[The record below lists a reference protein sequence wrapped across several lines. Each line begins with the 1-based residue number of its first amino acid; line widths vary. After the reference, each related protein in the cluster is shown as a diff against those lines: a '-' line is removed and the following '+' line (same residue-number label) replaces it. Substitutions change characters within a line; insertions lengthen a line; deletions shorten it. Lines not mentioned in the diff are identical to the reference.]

1 MQPNLINMQIIRYLL
16 YSFLT
21 LCSIL
26 QCRNYNIYRVKHQKS
41 FNEAVTYLRSDVC
54 VDSITRANL
63 GTFNL
68 CEKATLIASENPSS
82 AAFYQL
88 LNDFHPCGHNRCVGF
103 SDTVIAN
110 IHWFVI
116 SIGGFGLIVYFKY
129 LDYRR
134 DVMFTKLRLPL
145 SLATK
150 ID

>member
-1 MQPNLINMQIIRYLL
+1 MQIIRYLL

-26 QCRNYNIYRVKHQKS
+26 QCRNYNRYRVKHQKS

-54 VDSITRANL
+54 VDPITRADL

-82 AAFYQL
+82 AAFYQI
-88 LNDFHPCGHNRCVGF
+88 LNDFHPCGHDRCGGLT
-103 SDTVIAN
+103 DWCIAN

-116 SIGGFGLIVYFKY
+116 SIGGFGLIVYFKWI
-129 LDYRR
+129 DYQR
-134 DVMFTKLRLPL
+134 DVMYTKLRLPL

>member
-1 MQPNLINMQIIRYLL
+1 MKVINMQIIRYLL

-54 VDSITRANL
+54 VDPITRADL

-88 LNDFHPCGHNRCVGF
+88 LNDFHPCGHDRCVGL
-103 SDTVIAN
+103 DRLGYCKYTLVC
-110 IHWFVI
+110 
-116 SIGGFGLIVYFKY
+116 YF
-129 LDYRR
+129 YRR
-134 DVMFTKLRLPL
+134 VWFDCLFQIFRLP
-145 SLATK
+145 S
-150 ID
+150 